1 MAKEVWRWV
10 VGYEGLYMVST
21 TGRLMAVPHANKDG
35 LEMNPTVT
43 NRGYQ
48 VVSLYKDGLYR
59 KSSIHRLVAQAFIPN
74 PNGMPQVN
82 HIDGNKLNN
91 SVENLE
97 WCTARQNIRHKYDV
111 LGYRQQ
117 GIPSKRRRFT
127 DEQVR
132 AIRNDK
138 RKPSVI
144 CLDYGVTRQCIAD
157 IQKGKYYKEVQ

>member
-1 MAKEVWRWV
+1 MDKEVWRWV

-35 LEMNPTVT
+35 LEMKPATT
-43 NRGYQ
+43 NRGYLA
-48 VVSLYKDGLYR
+48 VSLYKDGLY
-59 KSSIHRLVAQAFIPN
+59 KKFGVHRLVAQAFIPN
-74 PNGMPQVN
+74 PNNMPQVN

-91 SVENLE
+91 NADNLE
-97 WCTARQNIRHKYDV
+97 WCTASENIRHKYDV
-111 LGYRQQ
+111 LCYHQQ
-117 GIPSKRRRFT
+117 YMPSKRRRFT

-132 AIRNDK
+132 AIRCDR